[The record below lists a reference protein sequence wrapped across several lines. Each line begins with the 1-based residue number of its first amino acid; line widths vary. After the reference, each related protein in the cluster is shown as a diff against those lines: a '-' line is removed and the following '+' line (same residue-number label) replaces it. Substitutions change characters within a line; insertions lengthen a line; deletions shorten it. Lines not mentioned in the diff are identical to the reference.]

1 MSINFNQDLK
11 NVEPEDNSDV
21 ENIISCILIV
31 AVFVI
36 GLII

>member
-1 MSINFNQDLK
+1 MNNFHRDFK
-11 NVEPEDNSDV
+11 SVEPEDNSDV

-36 GLII
+36 GLMI

>member
-1 MSINFNQDLK
+1 MNINFNQDLK
-11 NVEPEDNSDV
+11 NVESEDNSDE